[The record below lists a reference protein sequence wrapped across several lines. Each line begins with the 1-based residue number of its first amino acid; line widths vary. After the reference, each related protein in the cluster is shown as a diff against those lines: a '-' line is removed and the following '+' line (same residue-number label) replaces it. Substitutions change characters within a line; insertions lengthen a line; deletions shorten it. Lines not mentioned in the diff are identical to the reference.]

1 MYVRNKHTSVAIR
14 SSLRKI
20 SEKWNSEESDN
31 SDEVMRN
38 NAKE

>member
-1 MYVRNKHTSVAIR
+1 MYVRNKHKRCNTVT
-14 SSLRKI
+14 LRKI